1 MFVSFFDS
9 VQTRLSFIFTT
20 DSDDSDDFADEEDE
34 PEMDLEMQMAYK
46 EFIKAGNDAARK
58 KE

>member
-1 MFVSFFDS
+1 MFSF
-9 VQTRLSFIFTT
+9 LFT
-20 DSDDSDDFADEEDE
+20 SDESDDFVDEEDE

-46 EFIKAGNDAARK
+46 EFISSGKDARK

>member
-1 MFVSFFDS
+1 LKS
-9 VQTRLSFIFTT
+9 VQTRLSFLFT

-46 EFIKAGNDAARK
+46 EFIKAG
-58 KE
+58 KEASRNKE

>member
-1 MFVSFFDS
+1 MRGEIKLNS
-9 VQTRLSFIFTT
+9 VQTRLSFLFT

-46 EFIKAGNDAARK
+46 EFIKAGNDASRK